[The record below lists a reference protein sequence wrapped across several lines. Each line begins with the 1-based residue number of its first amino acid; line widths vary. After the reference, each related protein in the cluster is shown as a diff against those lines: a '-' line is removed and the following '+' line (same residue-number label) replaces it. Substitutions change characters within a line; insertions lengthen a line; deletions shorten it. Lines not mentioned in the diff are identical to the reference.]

1 MSRWIDKFIH
11 SVNTVKQEVSAGASK
26 IANPFGQSS
35 PIGTTTSTSSWSPF
49 SGSRGSTT
57 GSSWSPFSGST
68 GSTYSGPSSSLAQIG
83 TYVLAVLIILL
94 IIVIFVHFFI
104 TPIFRFHVGDVKG
117 FITIPGFDDGVLFW
131 TNANVGQIKSID
143 LPIPQLSFGYSMI
156 LDIFIENPMQF
167 STRPRILF
175 TRGATVR
182 ETPLTGS
189 DTLLGLL
196 SNYNLA
202 IALLPNT
209 TDLIVSVLNKD
220 NNMEYAIIPNVP
232 VQEPFRLG
240 VVVMEHALEVYLN
253 GYLMKTTKFRATPKD
268 VKGDIFPASGIQTNL
283 VKLRTLKIWPR
294 VISTGEMRESQP
306 ALTSAKSFGAGPMA
320 ASTSCSSTTETDSST
335 TASLL
340 SSSLSNVGSS
350 VSSLGSSAASSVGS
364 VSSLLN

>member
-1 MSRWIDKFIH
+1 M
-11 SVNTVKQEVSAGASK
+11 QPSA
-26 IANPFGQSS
+26 
-35 PIGTTTSTSSWSPF
+35 IGTTSTSSWSPF
-49 SGSRGSTT
+49 SGSTGSTGSTWSPFSGST

-68 GSTYSGPSSSLAQIG
+68 GSSYSGPSSSLGQIG
-83 TYVLAVLIILL
+83 TYVIAVLIILL
-94 IIVIFVHFFI
+94 VVVLFVHFFI
-104 TPIFRFHVGDVKG
+104 TPIFRFRAGDVKG

-131 TNANVGQIKSID
+131 TNSNVGQIKSID
-143 LPIPQLSFGYSMI
+143 LPIPQLAFGYSMI

-182 ETPLTGS
+182 ETPNS
-189 DTLLGLL
+189 DTLLGMLE
-196 SNYNLA
+196 NYNLA
-202 IALLPNT
+202 IALLPDT

-220 NNMEYAIIPNVP
+220 NNMENVIIPNVP

-253 GYLMKTTKFRATPKD
+253 GYLMKTRKFLATPKD

-306 ALTSAKSFGAGPMA
+306 ALTAAKSFGAGPMPA
-320 ASTSCSSTTETDSST
+320 SSTSCSS
-335 TASLL
+335 
-340 SSSLSNVGSS
+340 
-350 VSSLGSSAASSVGS
+350 
-364 VSSLLN
+364 

>member
-1 MSRWIDKFIH
+1 MALA
-11 SVNTVKQEVSAGASK
+11 NVKQYLSNASHAVQQTASTVASK
-26 IANPFGQSS
+26 IATPFGGQ
-35 PIGTTTSTSSWSPF
+35 PGAIGTTSTSSWSPF
-49 SGSRGSTT
+49 SSST

-68 GSTYSGPSSSLAQIG
+68 GSSYSGPSSSIGQIG

-94 IIVIFVHFFI
+94 VIVLFVHFFI

-117 FITIPGFDDGVLFW
+117 IITIPGFDDGVLFW

-143 LPIPQLSFGYSMI
+143 LPIPQLAFGYSMI

-182 ETPLTGS
+182 ETPNS
-189 DTLLGLL
+189 DTLLGMLE
-196 SNYNLA
+196 NYNLA
-202 IALLPNT
+202 IALLPDT

-220 NNMEYAIIPNVP
+220 NNMENVIIPNVP

-253 GYLMKTTKFRATPKD
+253 GYLMKTRKFLATPKD

-306 ALTSAKSFGAGPMA
+306 TLTSAKSFGASPMPA
-320 ASTSCSSTTETDSST
+320 SSTC
-335 TASLL
+335 AS
-340 SSSLSNVGSS
+340 
-350 VSSLGSSAASSVGS
+350 
-364 VSSLLN
+364 

>member
-1 MSRWIDKFIH
+1 MALA
-11 SVNTVKQEVSAGASK
+11 NVKQYLSNGIQAVQQTASTAVSK
-26 IANPFGQSS
+26 IATPFGQSS
-35 PIGTTTSTSSWSPF
+35 PLGPTTSTSSPFSGSSWSPF
-49 SGSRGSTT
+49 SGSR

-68 GSTYSGPSSSLAQIG
+68 GSSGSTYSGPASSFGQIG

-94 IIVIFVHFFI
+94 VIVLFVHFFI

-117 FITIPGFDDGVLFW
+117 IITIPGFDDGVLYW
-131 TNANVGQIKSID
+131 TNSNVGQIKSID
-143 LPIPQLSFGYSMI
+143 LPIPQLTFGYSMI

-175 TRGATVR
+175 TRGATMR
-182 ETPLTGS
+182 ETPNS

-196 SNYNLA
+196 ENYNLA
-202 IALLPNT
+202 IALLPDTN
-209 TDLIVSVLNKD
+209 DIIVSVLNKD
-220 NNMEYAIIPNVP
+220 NNMENVIIPNVP

-253 GYLMKTTKFRATPKD
+253 GYLMKTRKFLATPKD

-306 ALTSAKSFGAGPMA
+306 ELTSAKSFGAGPMPA
-320 ASTSCSSTTETDSST
+320 SSTC
-335 TASLL
+335 A
-340 SSSLSNVGSS
+340 V
-350 VSSLGSSAASSVGS
+350 
-364 VSSLLN
+364 